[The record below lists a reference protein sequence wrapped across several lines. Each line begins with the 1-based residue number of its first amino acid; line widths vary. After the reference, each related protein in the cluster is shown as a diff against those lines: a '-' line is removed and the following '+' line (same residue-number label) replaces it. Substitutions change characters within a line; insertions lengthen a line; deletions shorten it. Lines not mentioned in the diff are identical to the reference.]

1 MIKIA
6 DYGAFLV
13 TIEQYISADF
23 RYAGTGS
30 LPGTPKDIT
39 WLEDTFGKYSTPLPL
54 FRKDQRFEV
63 IPYARFIPS
72 LAMTS
77 FLCSAN
83 PVSGTLDYVFL
94 AREKKDC
101 APAEEAGLK
110 CHDCRYNCRFP
121 FFRIKSWKEITELPD
136 MNYRSKTKWDFF
148 SDDEYLPVICQL
160 AATAIVRGN
169 SRMTRFLISYTCK
182 LPALGDTERIG
193 EYLTFLR
200 NFRTLYG
207 KTRYSIHYAKTR
219 PDFGGIRFCNY
230 QELLTSI
237 NGNRNR
243 RARHK
248 QELRSFFDQNPPEEV
263 RRIAAESGI
272 ISPEYPLRSE
282 EHYRAYF
289 RYVRNTLLNEQK
301 SREDKPGE
309 TPFSEDGETADE
321 EFSDPAARSGP
332 ASWEPPE

>member
-1 MIKIA
+1 MIKLA

-13 TIEQYISADF
+13 TVEQYVSAEF

-30 LPGTPKDIT
+30 LPGTPKDIA
-39 WLEDTFGKYSTPLPL
+39 WLEKTFGKYSTPLPL
-54 FRKDQRFEV
+54 FRKDQRFGMM
-63 IPYARFIPS
+63 PYARFIPS
-72 LAMTS
+72 LAMTG

-101 APAEEAGLK
+101 VPAEEAGLK
-110 CHDCRYNCRFP
+110 CHDCRDDCRFP
-121 FFRIKSWKEITELPD
+121 FFRIKTWKEITELPD
-136 MNYRSKTKWDFF
+136 MNYRSKTEWDFF
-148 SDDEYLPVICQL
+148 SDDEYLPIICQL
-160 AATAIVRGN
+160 AAAAMIRGN
-169 SRMTRFLISYTCK
+169 SRLTRFLISYACK
-182 LPALGDTERIG
+182 LPALGDTERIR

-200 NFRTLYG
+200 NFRSLCG
-207 KTRYSIHYAKTR
+207 KTSYSIHYTKTR
-219 PDFGGIRFCNY
+219 PDFGGIRFCND
-230 QELLTSI
+230 QELLTRI

-272 ISPEYPLRSE
+272 IFPEYHFKSE

-301 SREDKPGE
+301 RREDEAGKTSFP
-309 TPFSEDGETADE
+309 EDPE
-321 EFSDPAARSGP
+321 EAA
-332 ASWEPPE
+332 E